1 MNLYP
6 WLQNVGSFLLLLGAF
21 GRMVLPLGRRPKRL
35 R

>member
-21 GRMVLPLGRRPKRL
+21 GVEIPYVRVGA
-35 R
+35 